1 MNNIEKRLDKLNT
14 LETKVDSFDKDMKR
28 LWTLVHDTNKQ
39 VDQKVSRL
47 EEKAE
52 QSDFNHAELKSSFD
66 SLERQNAKLQDDIV
80 YMKSQSMRNNIIFG
94 GIEEGPNENQG
105 DTEVKVRDFLKDRL
119 KIAQELAANTR
130 TRNIVCKFTDFKD
143 REAVRK
149 QGFLLKGSRQF
160 ISEQFPPEI
169 MDIRRKL
176 VPKLKEAKKDG
187 KRAWLVYDTLYVD
200 GKPVTSH

>member
-1 MNNIEKRLDKLNT
+1 
-14 LETKVDSFDKDMKR
+14 MK
-28 LWTLVHDTNKQ
+28 
-39 VDQKVSRL
+39 
-47 EEKAE
+47 
-52 QSDFNHAELKSSFD
+52 
-66 SLERQNAKLQDDIV
+66 
-80 YMKSQSMRNNIIFG
+80 NNIIFG
-94 GIEEGPNENQG
+94 GIEEGPNEKQG

-119 KIAQELAANTR
+119 KIAQELAASMKIERAHRIGAPSRDGSNTR

-149 QGFLLKGSRQF
+149 QDFLLKGSRQF

-187 KRAWLVYDTLYVD
+187 KRAWLVYDTLYV
-200 GKPVTSH
+200 P